1 MRRGP
6 SVVAVVAALGMLV
19 AAACSGS
26 DSTSGAGSSPDTGVT
41 AAPDTAAAPASTA
54 LSSSEPPATD
64 PIATTDAP
72 ATTAPRTYDFSAV
85 SPIVQAYVDEHGLNG
100 AGLIVVDRDDGVV
113 HEDYWGEFS
122 ADRIS
127 LVASSSKTI
136 TAGVLLHLA
145 DEGLLDMDA
154 PVADAVEWGAG
165 NPTITPA
172 QLVSSSSGLPIIS
185 STFLTPSAAMISRNS
200 SATKKK

>member
-1 MRRGP
+1 
-6 SVVAVVAALGMLV
+6 
-19 AAACSGS
+19 
-26 DSTSGAGSSPDTGVT
+26 T
-41 AAPDTAAAPASTA
+41 AAPITSAAPGTEAP
-54 LSSSEPPATD
+54 SSSEPAATD
-64 PIATTDAP
+64 PIAPPIATAGAP
-72 ATTAPRTYDFSAV
+72 AATAPRTYDFSAV

-113 HEDYWGEFS
+113 YQDYWGEFA

-154 PVADAVEWGAG
+154 PVADAVDWGAG

-172 QLVSSSSGLPIIS
+172 QLVTRSAGLPGLADLAPS
-185 STFLTPSAAMISRNS
+185 HACQFLVAGALQDCAATIFTTP
-200 SATKKK
+200 